1 MKSAGFTV
9 RNAENEKPDNTES
22 LEKEECKKR
31 KGQRGTEAKKETQ
44 FGKFNKMTNK
54 WKGDKKSSGGGRK
67 EGNEVRNEKRR
78 VKGQKGREQV
88 DQRRI
93 TSDKC

>member
-1 MKSAGFTV
+1 
-9 RNAENEKPDNTES
+9 
-22 LEKEECKKR
+22 
-31 KGQRGTEAKKETQ
+31 
-44 FGKFNKMTNK
+44 MTNK
-54 WKGDKKSSGGGRK
+54 WKGDKKSSGGGRR